1 MKTFIFIYPNHTL
14 NFITKIR
21 AREKKRERIR
31 NEQC

>member
-1 MKTFIFIYPNHTL
+1 MKTFNTNKTGYAI

-31 NEQC
+31 DEQC